1 MDSMMVGQPVAAFGI
16 GGPAD
21 SVGVSAIAPSS
32 PSGAPAMRGQAFF
45 PTGGRSFYRSA
56 EFGLILGLVLVV
68 YIDGRVLP
76 RKR

>member
-1 MDSMMVGQPVAAFGI
+1 MIGQPVASFGL
-16 GGPAD
+16 GTGDA
-21 SVGVSAIAPSS
+21 VGVAPVAASS

-45 PTGGRSFYRSA
+45 PTGGRGFFRSS
-56 EFGLILGLVLVV
+56 EFGLLLGLAAVV